1 MIKNVISIKN
11 FINSYLKILYLGG
24 ENIKKGL
31 LLLIFLCLVMIPY
44 VSAENVTIDST
55 MSIQDAVNSAND
67 SDTIFLSPGKYV
79 ESGIKIDKNITLQGM
94 GTADE
99 VIIDGN
105 KENTIILV
113 NSVSKVKF
121 FNLTFINGNSPDY
134 GGAIHSELGG
144 QIYVDHCNFINNTAA
159 INGGAI
165 DIAGEQHRVKWEV
178 FTNYGFLNATNC
190 NFINNKAD
198 HDGGALATYWGNSY
212 VYNSVFRLN
221 YADRDGGSVRVGIYS
236 TTLTEN
242 CTFENNTAKEWGGA
256 LYNWPGKL
264 TVNNCTIS
272 NNYAGRQGGAM
283 ITSGPLTV
291 TNSKIINNTAV
302 KKGGVVYIAEE
313 TPHIPSTVIFENNYI
328 EGNTAKVG
336 SLVYADETTA
346 TGTNFNNN
354 YWDIDPNSDA
364 WTNAF
369 ITNDLIDSPTIFIDE
384 NGNKITVTPKPSIV
398 ENNTHVP
405 EEKTNHTEIPE
416 FMNETNATADE
427 KVENNT
433 QTNTTLP
440 ENTDNTQSNI
450 TMPENTNTE
459 SNNNA
464 VNENTANE
472 IIEEI
477 IEHANVENNSTTIL
491 KTSIGIYDSQA
502 NEAQS
507 QQDSDSSNAGE
518 KSKAHEIV
526 KKDTAKQTEQSPL
539 PYVAAILIILI
550 ILGYGYYRN
559 NKKE

>member
-1 MIKNVISIKN
+1 M
-11 FINSYLKILYLGG
+11 
-24 ENIKKGL
+24 
-31 LLLIFLCLVMIPY
+31 
-44 VSAENVTIDST
+44 
-55 MSIQDAVNSAND
+55 
-67 SDTIFLSPGKYV
+67 
-79 ESGIKIDKNITLQGM
+79 
-94 GTADE
+94 
-99 VIIDGN
+99 
-105 KENTIILV
+105 
-113 NSVSKVKF
+113 
-121 FNLTFINGNSPDY
+121 
-134 GGAIHSELGG
+134 
-144 QIYVDHCNFINNTAA
+144 
-159 INGGAI
+159 
-165 DIAGEQHRVKWEV
+165 
-178 FTNYGFLNATNC
+178 
-190 NFINNKAD
+190 
-198 HDGGALATYWGNSY
+198 
-212 VYNSVFRLN
+212 
-221 YADRDGGSVRVGIYS
+221 
-236 TTLTEN
+236 
-242 CTFENNTAKEWGGA
+242 
-256 LYNWPGKL
+256 
-264 TVNNCTIS
+264 
-272 NNYAGRQGGAM
+272 
-283 ITSGPLTV
+283 

-518 KSKAHEIV
+518 KNKAHEIV